1 MKKWTVAAM
10 MAALAAFPALA
21 ESCTTIIVGKEAT
34 VDGSIIIARNEDAGG
49 AAEPQDM
56 AIIPAR
62 RAAARFESNSI
73 FNPADNRFSLPLAP
87 DALGY
92 TAFPHFLSIGKHNFS
107 FEETGIND
115 YGVAI
120 SATETIFNGDKA
132 LKADP
137 YLEKTGLT
145 EDSITTV
152 VFPYATSAKEGVRI
166 LGAIIEKEGAGEG
179 FGVAFSDKNE
189 AWYLE
194 TASGHHW
201 VAARI
206 PDDSVFFSANQGRMQ
221 RIDLSDPMNFLASP
235 GLMEFAVKNGLYDP
249 AKGAFNF
256 FACCIADGDHDHAYN
271 YPRVRELLKMFA
283 GITYEKEDGL
293 YPVFVKPTAK
303 ISVGDVARALRNH
316 YNGTEHDPYEHKN
329 PKEPY
334 RPISVMRTAL
344 SHITQT
350 RPGLP
355 DDIAVV
361 QYIAVGMTDLSV
373 YVPFHKGISK
383 VPAMYKG
390 AKDTVDGASLFW
402 KYRKL
407 EALTLQDYPRFAPMV
422 HKEIAAFER
431 RIAGMQA
438 AMEAK
443 YLKTWQ
449 KDQSGARRLI
459 QIFTDAVAG
468 EQERLVVR
476 LVETITGKLGMKKM
490 TDPQWQELIESTE
503 KLYHFHGA

>member
-1 MKKWTVAAM
+1 MAAV
-10 MAALAAFPALA
+10 MAALAVFPALA
-21 ESCTTIIVGKEAT
+21 ESCTTIIVGKDAT
-34 VDGSIIIARNEDAGG
+34 VDGSIIIARNEDANGPS
-49 AAEPQDM
+49 EPQDM

-73 FNPADNRFSLPLAP
+73 FNPIDNRFSWPLVPNAI
-87 DALGY
+87 GY
-92 TAFPHFLSIGKHNFS
+92 TAFPHSLSIGKHNFS

-152 VFPYATSAKEGVRI
+152 VFPYATSAREGVRI

-179 FGVAFSDKNE
+179 FGVAFSDRNE

-201 VAARI
+201 LAARI
-206 PDDSVFFSANQGRMQ
+206 PDDSVFFSANQGRLQ
-221 RIDLSDPMNFLASP
+221 QADLSDSMNFVSSP
-235 GLMEFAVKNGLYDP
+235 GLMEFAVKNGLHDP
-249 AKGAFNF
+249 AKGEFNF
-256 FACCIADGDHDHAYN
+256 FQCCIADTEHDHFYN

-283 GITYEKEDGL
+283 GIRYEKEDGL

-303 ISVGDVARALRNH
+303 IGVSDVAKALRNH
-316 YNGTEHDPYEHKN
+316 YNGTEHDPYQLKN

-350 RPGLP
+350 RQGLP

-361 QYIAVGMTDLSV
+361 QYIAAGMTDLSV
-373 YVPFHKGISK
+373 YIPFYKGITK
-383 VPAMYKG
+383 VPATYKG
-390 AKDTVDGASLFW
+390 AKDKVDSVSLFW

-407 EALTLQDYPRFAPMV
+407 EALTLQDYPRFAPLV
-422 HKEIAAFER
+422 HKEIAVFER
-431 RIAGMQA
+431 RVAEMQSV
-438 AMEAK
+438 MEAN
-443 YLKTWQ
+443 YLKIWQ
-449 KDQSGARRLI
+449 KDKNRAKRLI
-459 QIFTDAVAG
+459 QQFTDAVVS
-468 EQERLVVR
+468 EQERLIAR
-476 LVETITGKLGMKKM
+476 LVATIAGKLGLKNM
-490 TDPQWQELIESTE
+490 TDPQYQELIDTTE